1 LYRYSKALG
10 QRDAFIRK
18 AERFLSGRDAWL
30 CPVASIAAP
39 PHEELKNFME
49 VMMAE
54 VDVDGVKTPYD
65 VATFGYASI
74 FNLTGCPVVTL
85 PAGFTKDGLPV
96 GLQIVG
102 KRWRDEQL
110 LDVAEAISG
119 IISTFRPPPE
129 FT

>member
-18 AERFLSGRDAWL
+18 AEQFLAGRDAWL

-49 VMMAE
+49 AMMAY

-65 VATFGYASI
+65 VATFGYTSI
-74 FNLTGCPVVTL
+74 FNLTGSPVVTI
-85 PAGFTKDGLPV
+85 PAGSTKDGLPV
-96 GLQIVG
+96 GLQVVG

-110 LDVAEAISG
+110 LDVADAISG
-119 IISTFRPPPE
+119 IIGTFRPPPE